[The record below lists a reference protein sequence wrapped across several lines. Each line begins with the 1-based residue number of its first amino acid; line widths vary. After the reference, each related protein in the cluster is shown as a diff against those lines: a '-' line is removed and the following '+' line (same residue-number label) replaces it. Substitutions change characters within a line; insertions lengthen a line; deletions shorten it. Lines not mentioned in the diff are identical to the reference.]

1 MKHETMKKKVNALI
15 LTGKTKFRK
24 GDKYHLIN
32 PKIHDELF
40 DFLHHYQCVNHLTL
54 TKLTDN
60 LIKLIGR
67 NDNDE
72 IVISGLIE
80 VY

>member
-1 MKHETMKKKVNALI
+1 MKMETMKKKVNSLI

-24 GDKYHLIN
+24 GDKYHLISS
-32 PKIHDELF
+32 KTHEQLF

-54 TKLTDN
+54 TKLTDD
-60 LIKLIGR
+60 LIRLVGR
-67 NDNDE
+67 DENDQ
-72 IVISGLIE
+72 IVISGQIE